1 MKSAKIEED
10 EMSIFSRHRS
20 TITVLTGLDSV
31 TNEWQAL
38 NQLDLI
44 EEIDR
49 KQERRRLELEK

>member
-1 MKSAKIEED
+1 
-10 EMSIFSRHRS
+10 MSTFSRHRS
-20 TITVLTGLDSV
+20 TITVLTGLDTV

>member
-1 MKSAKIEED
+1 
-10 EMSIFSRHRS
+10 MSIFSRHRS
-20 TITVLTGLDSV
+20 TVTVLTGLESV

-49 KQERRRLELEK
+49 KQERRRRELEKK